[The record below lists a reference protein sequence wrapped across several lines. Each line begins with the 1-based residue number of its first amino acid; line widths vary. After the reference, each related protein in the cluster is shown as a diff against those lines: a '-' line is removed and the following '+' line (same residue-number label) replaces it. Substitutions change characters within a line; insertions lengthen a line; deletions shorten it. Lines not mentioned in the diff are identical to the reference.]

1 MPSQAEIGFLIFLR
15 CYTGAWSHDILLHSR
30 LSSWSG
36 IFCCTLDCHPGQEE
50 NEAAAKLSKLQQAWQ
65 MLFLH
70 VSARSARLENLFS
83 YPHVV
88 ALIWLHWTGWPLAAV
103 GGPRMST
110 NLVGEQMCVCVRG
123 WLHIFIQQCMGMER
137 WGSIQRSSSYAPRI
151 SPATLGDVP
160 ATRSFFDIAPRLS
173 SNLASRFPIS

>member
-110 NLVGEQMCVCVRG
+110 NLVGEQMCVCVYVCVCACTLLTQGMVDCTFSYNNAWG
-123 WLHIFIQQCMGMER
+123 WRDEAPSNEAPHMLLGYHQQ
-137 WGSIQRSSSYAPRI
+137 
-151 SPATLGDVP
+151 
-160 ATRSFFDIAPRLS
+160 RLVTY
-173 SNLASRFPIS
+173 LQPVHFLT